1 MKAPIGE
8 ARIISKSW
16 TMIKHLFGVRAN
28 SSGLDTANTRWFLI
42 LSPTESHSRWFRT
55 SQPFTIYDL
64 PFTISSMNSDPAI
77 RVAMLPRDTNSQ
89 GTIFGGVILS
99 YIDMAGAI
107 EAHRHTGMDRFV
119 TVAMREVIFHAPVFV
134 GDLVSF
140 YAETLDIG
148 TTSITVRVVVEA
160 ERYGGPSERV
170 RVTEAAVIYVAVD
183 PQGKKTKISVT
194 GG

>member
-16 TMIKHLFGVRAN
+16 TMIKPLFGARAN

-42 LSPTESHSRWFRT
+42 RSPTESHPGRFRT
-55 SQPFTIYDL
+55 SQPFTICDL
-64 PFTISSMNSDPAI
+64 PFTIPSMNSDPAI

-119 TVAMREVIFHAPVFV
+119 TVAMREVIFHEPVFV
-134 GDLVSF
+134 GDLVS
-140 YAETLDIG
+140 YYSETVKIG
-148 TTSITVRVVVEA
+148 TTSITVRVVVA
-160 ERYGGPSERV
+160 ADCYGRPGARAGTKDDE
-170 RVTEAAVIYVAVD
+170 VD
-183 PQGKKTKISVT
+183 
-194 GG
+194 